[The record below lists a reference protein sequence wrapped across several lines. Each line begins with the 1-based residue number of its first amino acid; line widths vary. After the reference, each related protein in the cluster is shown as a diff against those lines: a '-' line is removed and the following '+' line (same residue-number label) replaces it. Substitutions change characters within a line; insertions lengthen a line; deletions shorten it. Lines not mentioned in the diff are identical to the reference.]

1 MFENINFDFSSFK
14 LLYHFKDEE
23 GETKWSRDCT
33 HNVNKTIG
41 CQKRSWPHDGQETI
55 IDECI
60 CDKDL
65 CNKDMEAIT
74 SSTAKT
80 TTTNGRQ
87 NYIK

>member
-1 MFENINFDFSSFK
+1 MKKENIMFRVVIFY
-14 LLYHFKDEE
+14 LFKDEE

-33 HNVNKTIG
+33 HNVNKTVG
-41 CQKRSWPHDGQETI
+41 CQKRSWSHDGQETL

-74 SSTAKT
+74 STTSKT
-80 TTTNGRQ
+80 TTPKGMQT
-87 NYIK
+87 